1 MSHQDQYAR
10 GVRFNSADLFKA
22 LQWLTA
28 GVDWSAIQMR
38 KQSTWTPQWLTWTAI
53 LWAWSNESTLL
64 ERFACA
70 QRLIQHLQSESAKT
84 ATSYQAFMKVLI
96 RWTGPLITTLQVTL
110 RKRMESLSSD
120 DWMRQGFVVFG
131 VDGSKVSLP
140 RTKSNQQ
147 AYSHARQDSKHNRR
161 KKPNDRA
168 ATKKIEQLQVFL
180 TTLFHVGLNLPW
192 DWRTGPADS
201 SERAHALEM
210 LDSLPENALLTGDAG
225 FVGYGFAR
233 TVLESGS
240 QLLVR
245 VGANVKL
252 LKKLGYVR
260 ESNGI
265 VYVWTDKAARSEQP
279 PLVFR
284 LVVVQS
290 TRHPV
295 YLITSVTNK
304 SRLSEKQIADLY
316 RGRWGVEVFFRHL
329 KQTFG
334 RRQLRSHAAPNAEVE
349 LQWSLVG
356 LWGIGLYASREL
368 VSQGV
373 PLQRL
378 SIAQS
383 LKAFRRV
390 ASDYLHPQ
398 QKGQRL
404 NHLLR
409 NALLDEYKRKDKTSR
424 DFPRK
429 KQERPAGKPK
439 INKATP
445 KQIQTAQNIK
455 QSKKG

>member
-1 MSHQDQYAR
+1 
-10 GVRFNSADLFKA
+10 
-22 LQWLTA
+22 
-28 GVDWSAIQMR
+28 MR

-168 ATKKIEQLQVFL
+168 ATKKIEQSQVFL

-290 TRHPV
+290 T
-295 YLITSVTNK
+295 
-304 SRLSEKQIADLY
+304 
-316 RGRWGVEVFFRHL
+316 
-329 KQTFG
+329 
-334 RRQLRSHAAPNAEVE
+334 
-349 LQWSLVG
+349 
-356 LWGIGLYASREL
+356 
-368 VSQGV
+368 
-373 PLQRL
+373 
-378 SIAQS
+378 
-383 LKAFRRV
+383 
-390 ASDYLHPQ
+390 
-398 QKGQRL
+398 
-404 NHLLR
+404 
-409 NALLDEYKRKDKTSR
+409 
-424 DFPRK
+424 
-429 KQERPAGKPK
+429 
-439 INKATP
+439 
-445 KQIQTAQNIK
+445 
-455 QSKKG
+455 